1 MLQSYFWVVLAPDM
15 VRVRIGVTPREI
27 AVVRGLEPDIRGGFD
42 PRAVEAALDDY
53 GAYLMLHVKVTA
65 DERPLRGRLVRA
77 ARAALA
83 EPSLGSVSDLPFAQ
97 YDLEYAI
104 DAADPGTGPTR
115 VVFEQDVLQGLE
127 SAPGQPWDLSYVL
140 RIKYVDGREIENG
153 LLRNQR
159 PFVYLTRWQGAGAP
173 HRPPA
178 AAGYLTHGIQHVLGG
193 WDHLLFVTALVLASA
208 SLWRLV
214 QVIACF
220 TLAHSLTL
228 ACATLGLLRLD
239 PAVVEPVIAAS
250 IVFVALEN
258 VLMPERARGRGRLVA
273 AFAFGLFHG
282 LGFAGGLADAMQ
294 GLPRLDL
301 GVAIVAFSA
310 GVELGHLA
318 VVLPVFALLRLGRR
332 WPGGF
337 EGTSLRYGSALISA
351 CGLYYLCLTPLLR
364 TLASEVHLK

>member
-27 AVVRGLEPDIRGGFD
+27 AVVRGLEPDMRGGFD
-42 PRAVEAALDDY
+42 PRVVEAAVDDY
-53 GAYLMLHVKVTA
+53 GAYLIRHVKVTA
-65 DERPLRGRLVRA
+65 DERPLRGRLVHA

-97 YDLEYAI
+97 YDLEYATG
-104 DAADPGTGPTR
+104 ADPEAGPAR

-140 RIKYVDGREIENG
+140 RIKYVDGREIESG
-153 LLRNQR
+153 LLRNRR
-159 PFVYLTRWQGAGAP
+159 PFIYLTRWQGAGEAHP
-173 HRPPA
+173 PPA
-178 AAGYLTHGIQHVLGG
+178 AAAYLTHGIQHVLGG

-208 SLWRLV
+208 SLWRLI

-220 TLAHSLTL
+220 TIAHSLTL

-301 GVAIVAFSA
+301 GLAIVAFSA

-332 WPGGF
+332 LGRF
-337 EGTSLRYGSALISA
+337 EGASLRYGSALISA